1 MDIVSAFVQVIS
13 DQEVSVKACGRAC
26 PNMHPL
32 SLPAIPVPPPLSLS
46 ALMRAHPDMVLKRE
60 WLEAM
65 DAGETIH

>member
-1 MDIVSAFVQVIS
+1 
-13 DQEVSVKACGRAC
+13 
-26 PNMHPL
+26 MHPL

-46 ALMRAHPDMVLKRE
+46 ALIRAHPDLVIQKE